1 MAFRFRSM
9 GRRLRA
15 RNGGYLPF
23 RPGSGFGKNP
33 AAFRPAGSGG
43 SGNRFIVC
51 FFVGLL
57 AGTAAANLLYAP
69 LSEQAGYYLNLLSHH
84 EELRKAQQ
92 LALFGD
98 ICRQRVIEV
107 VIAWLIGLTIYAV
120 PCFCVLSAG
129 FGLSVGVVLS
139 VMTGQKGIMGLPFF
153 LASVMPQ
160 ALFYVPVWCLLLTWG
175 LKRNGRL
182 RIPALLLVAAF
193 VAAGSACEVW
203 LNPYFLGAAG

>member
-1 MAFRFRSM
+1 MAFRFRNM
-9 GRRLRA
+9 GMRLRA
-15 RNGGYLPF
+15 RSGGYLPF
-23 RPGSGFGKNP
+23 RL
-33 AAFRPAGSGG
+33 RRRTGG
-43 SGNRFIVC
+43 SGVAYRTTGDGGSRFLLC
-51 FFVGLL
+51 FFVGIL
-57 AGTAAANLLYAP
+57 AGTAAANLLHAS

-84 EELRKAQQ
+84 EELNRTQQ

-107 VIAWLIGLTIYAV
+107 MIAWLIGLTVYAV

-160 ALFYVPVWCLLLTWG
+160 ALFYVPVWCLLLLWG
-175 LKRNGRL
+175 IRRNGRL
-182 RIPALLLVAAF
+182 RIPALLLVLAF

-203 LNPYFLGAAG
+203 LNPYFLGPAG